1 VPGLDAAEVERLL
14 GPERVAYDASDCPIR
29 YEVWRSYAMNG
40 ANHRPA
46 LLLEHRVADPAE
58 TEPIHVGVHTEE
70 DEGQTSRTTGVASV
84 VQELN
89 HRLKLR
95 MPTPRRQPWREK
107 VSIKYP
113 NGLTTEPERR
123 TPQTRATPA
132 TFFGDWILISPD
144 LRELIVHVLPM
155 TAWGAIVREASR
167 MSSEQMEYQLQPRR
181 VGQRGTFGQGQQQ
194 EAPDT
199 RKRAWLV
206 RMLVRILG
214 FDPDLDSERITGA
227 AELMTWL
234 EPLRDTERDHG
245 AWQDSIVSINLDRHV
260 GIAVASS
267 TRTIKADAARRVFD
281 VDCSRLTW
289 AVIDSGIDAR
299 HPAFRAR
306 GQTFATRVTRTL
318 DFNGLNLDEFRK
330 LQRTRADFVDVIEK
344 LAGLPPPTNEN
355 DQAYN
360 PPFLSHGT
368 HVAGILA
375 GDWWAHTDLSLQ
387 PLTGVCPDM
396 KLWDLRVVGT
406 DRPGLE
412 SRVLMA
418 LTLIR
423 AFNERAIGDERI
435 AGVNISLSIPYNPKA
450 HACGW
455 TPVCQEVRRLIRSG
469 VVVVTAAGNTGYI
482 ADKDGT
488 FKAGM
493 GFSTVGITDPG
504 NTHEAITVG
513 ATHRSEPHRYG
524 ASFFSSKGPTAD
536 GRQKPD
542 LVAPGEGIAS
552 AVGFNQ
558 LSTKD
563 GTSQAAP
570 HVSGVAAML
579 LARYPELAGQPERI
593 KDILVSTAM
602 SLDREP
608 HFQGAGL
615 VDALRAMQAV

>member
-14 GPERVAYDASDCPIR
+14 GPERVAYDAADCPIR
-29 YEVWRSYAMNG
+29 FEVWRSYALNG
-40 ANHRPA
+40 ADHRPA

-58 TEPIHVGVHTEE
+58 PEPVHMGAHTED
-70 DEGQTSRTTGVASV
+70 DEERSTRTTGVASV

-95 MPTPRRQPWREK
+95 MPTPRRQPWRES
-107 VSIKYP
+107 VTIDYP
-113 NGLTTEPERR
+113 NGRTTTPERR
-123 TPQTRATPA
+123 APRTRAIPA
-132 TFFGDWILISPD
+132 TFFGDWILVSPN
-144 LRELIVHVLPM
+144 LRELIMHVLPM
-155 TAWGAIVREASR
+155 TSWGPLVRDAAR
-167 MSSEQMEYQLQPRR
+167 MSATQMEYQLRPRR
-181 VGQRGTFGQGQQQ
+181 IGHPGSLDMVQQP

-199 RKRAWLV
+199 RKRAWLLRV
-206 RMLVRILG
+206 LVRILG
-214 FDPDLDSERITGA
+214 YDPDLDSERLTGA
-227 AELMTWL
+227 ATLLAWF
-234 EPLRDTERDHG
+234 EPLRDHDMERDN
-245 AWQDSIVSINLDRHV
+245 ATWRDSIVSINLDRHV
-260 GIAVASS
+260 GMAVASS

-299 HPAFRAR
+299 HPAFRVR
-306 GQTFATRVTRTL
+306 GQGFATRVTRTI
-318 DFNGLNLDEFRK
+318 DFNRLQLEEFRK
-330 LQRTRADFVDVIEK
+330 LQRTSADFADVIER
-344 LAGLPPPTNEN
+344 LAGLPPPAN
-355 DQAYN
+355 DNDLAYEA
-360 PPFLSHGT
+360 PFLSHGT

-375 GDWWAHTDLSLQ
+375 GDWSAHSDPVLQ

-406 DRPGLE
+406 DQPGLE

-423 AFNERAIGDERI
+423 AINERAIGDDRV

-469 VVVVTAAGNTGYI
+469 VVVVVAAGNTGYL

-488 FKAGM
+488 FRAGM

-552 AVGFNQ
+552 AVGMNQ

-579 LARYPELAGQPERI
+579 LARYPELAGVRGHEKVPTGGQVGVPAGGQIEVPTLRV
-593 KDILVSTAM
+593 VS
-602 SLDREP
+602 
-608 HFQGAGL
+608 
-615 VDALRAMQAV
+615 